1 MAGKDLQSN
10 LADDLSLPEDS
21 DQGGRERRLAERYEL
36 TKQVSV
42 HVAGQ
47 GTGRLADISPNG
59 GLFIESPNPL
69 PFKTEVEVQTQT
81 RSGVQ
86 ARFTGRVVR
95 VNARGMALHLRCSG
109 AVKKLL
115 LAVMDETL
123 HPDAEPGSWRVERC
137 EDTERPE
144 ALAQLSAEWFVLRSE
159 SAGPEAHQAFIDHSM
174 KVKELP
180 FALECYRAWKA
191 EVPDNPVADHH
202 LAHIAKIIGFYAFDR
217 RARPGADKKRKN
229 MTLIFIILG
238 LILLAGLGA
247 VISPMFLRGR

>member
-1 MAGKDLQSN
+1 MAGKDLQSS
-10 LADDLSLPEDS
+10 LADDLALPEDS
-21 DQGGRERRLAERYEL
+21 EQTGRERRLAERYEL
-36 TKQVSV
+36 TKSVSV

-59 GLFIESPNPL
+59 GLFIETPNPL
-69 PFKTEVEVQTQT
+69 PFKTEVEVQTHT
-81 RSGVQ
+81 KAGLA

-95 VNARGMALHLRCSG
+95 VNARGMALHLRCGG
-109 AVKKLL
+109 AVKTLL

-123 HPDAEPGSWRVERC
+123 HPDSNPSPWRVERC
-137 EDTERPE
+137 NDTERPE
-144 ALAQLSAEWFVLRSE
+144 ALAQLAAQWFLLRSE
-159 SAGPEAHQAFIDHSM
+159 AGGPEDHQAFIDHSM

-229 MTLIFIILG
+229 LTLMLIILG
-238 LILLAGLGA
+238 LLVLAGVGA
-247 VISPMFLRGR
+247 VMVPTFLRGR